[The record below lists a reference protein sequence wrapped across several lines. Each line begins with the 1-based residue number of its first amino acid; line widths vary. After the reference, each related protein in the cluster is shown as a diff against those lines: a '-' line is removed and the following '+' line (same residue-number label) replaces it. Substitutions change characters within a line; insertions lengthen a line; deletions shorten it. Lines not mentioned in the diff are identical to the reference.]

1 MQRQGK
7 SGGVKTDWQDIVI
20 EIAVI
25 ILTALG
31 SWVLAK
37 VKTLVNT
44 KVKNE
49 KARELLGA
57 ATLAVTS
64 SVKATFQTYV
74 ESIKGTDAWTKDA
87 QINALRM
94 AADAAK
100 AQMSEEVLAYIA
112 ANFGDIDAW
121 VENYIEAEIYTLKN
135 GTIKTE

>member
-1 MQRQGK
+1 MDLQN
-7 SGGVKTDWQDIVI
+7 IVI

-25 ILTALG
+25 LLTALG

-57 ATLAVTS
+57 ATSAVTS

-94 AADAAK
+94 AANTAK
-100 AQMSEEVLAYIA
+100 AQMSEEVRAYIA

-121 VENYIEAEIYTLKN
+121 VENSIEAEIYTLKS
-135 GTIKTE
+135 GTEKTE

>member
-1 MQRQGK
+1 MDLQN
-7 SGGVKTDWQDIVI
+7 IVI

-25 ILTALG
+25 LLTALG

-57 ATLAVTS
+57 ATSAVTS

-94 AADAAK
+94 AANTAK
-100 AQMSEEVLAYIA
+100 TQMSEEVRAYIA
-112 ANFGDIDAW
+112 ANFGDVDAW
-121 VENYIEAEIYTLKN
+121 LENSIEAEIYTLKN
-135 GTIKTE
+135 GAPAPAAEVAE

>member
-1 MQRQGK
+1 MDLQN
-7 SGGVKTDWQDIVI
+7 IVI

-25 ILTALG
+25 LLTALG

-57 ATLAVTS
+57 ATSAVTS

-94 AADAAK
+94 AANTAK
-100 AQMSEEVLAYIA
+100 TQMSEEVRAYIA
-112 ANFGDIDAW
+112 ANFGDVDAW
-121 VENYIEAEIYTLKN
+121 LENSIEAEIYTLKS
-135 GTIKTE
+135 GTEKTE

>member
-1 MQRQGK
+1 M
-7 SGGVKTDWQDIVI
+7 DWQDIVI

-94 AADAAK
+94 AADTAK
-100 AQMSEEVLAYIA
+100 AQMSEEVRAYIA
-112 ANFGDIDAW
+112 ANFGDVDAW
-121 VENYIEAEIYTLKN
+121 VENSIEAEIYTLKN

>member
-1 MQRQGK
+1 MDLQN
-7 SGGVKTDWQDIVI
+7 IVI

-25 ILTALG
+25 LLTALG

-57 ATLAVTS
+57 ATSAVTS

-87 QINALRM
+87 QITALRK
-94 AADAAK
+94 AADTAK
-100 AQMSEEVLAYIA
+100 AQMSEEVRAYIA
-112 ANFGDIDAW
+112 ANFGDVDTW
-121 VENYIEAEIYTLKN
+121 LENSIEAEIYTLKN
-135 GTIKTE
+135 GTEKTE

>member
-1 MQRQGK
+1 MSLQN
-7 SGGVKTDWQDIVI
+7 IVI

-25 ILTALG
+25 LLTTLG

-57 ATLAVTS
+57 ATSVVTS

-74 ESIKGTDAWTKDA
+74 ESIKCTDAWTKET
-87 QINALRM
+87 QITALRM
-94 AADAAK
+94 AADIAK
-100 AQMSEEVLAYIA
+100 AQMPEEARAYIV
-112 ANFGDIDAW
+112 ANFGDIDVW
-121 VENYIEAEIYTLKN
+121 LENSIEAEIYNLKN
-135 GTIKTE
+135 STNKIK

>member
-1 MQRQGK
+1 MDLQN
-7 SGGVKTDWQDIVI
+7 IVI

-25 ILTALG
+25 LLTALG

-57 ATLAVTS
+57 ATSAVTS

-94 AADAAK
+94 AANTAK
-100 AQMSEEVLAYIA
+100 AQMSEEVRAYIA

-121 VENYIEAEIYTLKN
+121 VENSIEAEIYTLKN
-135 GTIKTE
+135 SAPAPAAEVAE

>member
-1 MQRQGK
+1 MDLQN
-7 SGGVKTDWQDIVI
+7 IVI
-20 EIAVI
+20 EIAFI

-57 ATLAVTS
+57 ATSAVTS

-87 QINALRM
+87 QITALRM
-94 AADAAK
+94 AENTAK
-100 AQMSEEVLAYIA
+100 TQMSEEVRAYIA
-112 ANFGDIDAW
+112 ANFGDVDAW
-121 VENYIEAEIYTLKN
+121 LENSIEAEIYTLKN
-135 GTIKTE
+135 GTEKTE

>member
-1 MQRQGK
+1 M
-7 SGGVKTDWQDIVI
+7 DWQKLVI
-20 EIAVI
+20 DVAVVV
-25 ILTALG
+25 LTALG

-49 KARELLGA
+49 KAREILGA
-57 ATLAVTS
+57 ATSAVTS

-87 QINALRM
+87 QITALRK
-94 AADAAK
+94 AADTAK
-100 AQMSEEVLAYIA
+100 AQMSEEVRAYIA

-121 VENYIEAEIYTLKN
+121 VENSIEAESYTLKN
-135 GTIKTE
+135 GAPAPAAEVTE

>member
-1 MQRQGK
+1 MDLQN
-7 SGGVKTDWQDIVI
+7 IVI

-25 ILTALG
+25 LLTALG

-57 ATLAVTS
+57 ATSAVTS

-87 QINALRM
+87 QITALRM
-94 AADAAK
+94 AANTAK
-100 AQMSEEVLAYIA
+100 TQMSEEVRAYIA
-112 ANFGDIDAW
+112 ANFGDVDAW
-121 VENYIEAEIYTLKN
+121 LENSIEAEIYTLKN
-135 GTIKTE
+135 GAPAPAAEVAE

>member
-1 MQRQGK
+1 MDLQN
-7 SGGVKTDWQDIVI
+7 IVI

-25 ILTALG
+25 LLTALG

-57 ATLAVTS
+57 ATSAVTS

-87 QINALRM
+87 QITALRM
-94 AADAAK
+94 AANTAK
-100 AQMSEEVLAYIA
+100 TQMSEEVRAYIA
-112 ANFGDIDAW
+112 ANFGDVDAW
-121 VENYIEAEIYTLKN
+121 LENSIEAEIYTLKN
-135 GTIKTE
+135 GSPAPAS

>member
-1 MQRQGK
+1 MDLQN
-7 SGGVKTDWQDIVI
+7 IVI

-25 ILTALG
+25 LLTALG

-57 ATLAVTS
+57 ATSAVTS
-64 SVKATFQTYV
+64 CVKATFQTYV

-87 QINALRM
+87 QIIALRK
-94 AADAAK
+94 AADTAK
-100 AQMSEEVLAYIA
+100 AQMSEEVRAYIA
-112 ANFGDIDAW
+112 ANFGDVDAW
-121 VENYIEAEIYTLKN
+121 VENSIEAEIYTLKN

>member
-1 MQRQGK
+1 MDLQN
-7 SGGVKTDWQDIVI
+7 IVI

-25 ILTALG
+25 LLTALG

-57 ATLAVTS
+57 ATSAVTS

-87 QINALRM
+87 QITALRM
-94 AADAAK
+94 AANTAK
-100 AQMSEEVLAYIA
+100 TQMSEEVRAYIA
-112 ANFGDIDAW
+112 ANFGDVDTWI
-121 VENYIEAEIYTLKN
+121 ENSIEAEIYTLKN
-135 GTIKTE
+135 GAPAPAAEVAE

>member
-1 MQRQGK
+1 MDLQN
-7 SGGVKTDWQDIVI
+7 IVI

-25 ILTALG
+25 LLTALG

-37 VKTLVNT
+37 VRTLVNT

-57 ATLAVTS
+57 ATSAVTS

-94 AADAAK
+94 AADTAK
-100 AQMSEEVLAYIA
+100 AQMSEEVRAYIA

-121 VENYIEAEIYTLKN
+121 VENSIEAEIYTLKN
-135 GTIKTE
+135 GTTAPAAEVAE

>member
-1 MQRQGK
+1 MDLQN
-7 SGGVKTDWQDIVI
+7 IVI

-25 ILTALG
+25 LLTALG

-57 ATLAVTS
+57 ATSAVTS

-87 QINALRM
+87 QITALRM
-94 AADAAK
+94 AANTAK
-100 AQMSEEVLAYIA
+100 TQMSEEVRAYIA
-112 ANFGDIDAW
+112 ANFGDVDTW
-121 VENYIEAEIYTLKN
+121 LENSIEAEIYTLKS
-135 GTIKTE
+135 GTEKTE

>member
-1 MQRQGK
+1 MDLQN
-7 SGGVKTDWQDIVI
+7 IVI

-25 ILTALG
+25 LLTALG

-57 ATLAVTS
+57 ATSAVTS

-94 AADAAK
+94 AANTAK
-100 AQMSEEVLAYIA
+100 AQMSEEVRAYIA

-121 VENYIEAEIYTLKN
+121 VENSIEAEIYTLKN

>member
-1 MQRQGK
+1 MQLK
-7 SGGVKTDWQDIVI
+7 DTII

-25 ILTALG
+25 LLTALG

-57 ATLAVTS
+57 ATSAVTS

-87 QINALRM
+87 QITALRK
-94 AADAAK
+94 AADTAK
-100 AQMSEEVLAYIA
+100 AQMSEEVRAYIA

-121 VENYIEAEIYTLKN
+121 VENSIEAEIYTLKN

>member
-1 MQRQGK
+1 MDLQN
-7 SGGVKTDWQDIVI
+7 IVI

-25 ILTALG
+25 LLTALG

-57 ATLAVTS
+57 ATSAVTS

-87 QINALRM
+87 QITALRM
-94 AADAAK
+94 AANTAK
-100 AQMSEEVLAYIA
+100 TQMSEEVRAYIA
-112 ANFGDIDAW
+112 ANFGDVDAW
-121 VENYIEAEIYTLKN
+121 LENSIEAEIYTLKS
-135 GTIKTE
+135 GTEKTE

>member
-1 MQRQGK
+1 MDLQN
-7 SGGVKTDWQDIVI
+7 IVI

-25 ILTALG
+25 LLTALG

-57 ATLAVTS
+57 ATSVVTS

-94 AADAAK
+94 AANTAK
-100 AQMSEEVLAYIA
+100 AQMSEEVRAYIA

-121 VENYIEAEIYTLKN
+121 VENSIEAEIYTLKS
-135 GTIKTE
+135 GTEKTE

>member
-1 MQRQGK
+1 MDLQN
-7 SGGVKTDWQDIVI
+7 IVI

-25 ILTALG
+25 LLTALC

-57 ATLAVTS
+57 ATSAVTS

-87 QINALRM
+87 QITALRM
-94 AADAAK
+94 AANTAK
-100 AQMSEEVLAYIA
+100 TQMSEEVRAYIA

-121 VENYIEAEIYTLKN
+121 LENSIEAEIYTLKS
-135 GTIKTE
+135 GTEKTE

>member
-1 MQRQGK
+1 MDLQN
-7 SGGVKTDWQDIVI
+7 IVI

-25 ILTALG
+25 LLTALA

-57 ATLAVTS
+57 ATSAVTS

-87 QINALRM
+87 QITALRM
-94 AADAAK
+94 AANTAK
-100 AQMSEEVLAYIA
+100 TQMSEEVRAYIA
-112 ANFGDIDAW
+112 ANFGDVDAW
-121 VENYIEAEIYTLKN
+121 LENSIEAEIYTLKS
-135 GTIKTE
+135 GTEKTE

>member
-1 MQRQGK
+1 MDLQN
-7 SGGVKTDWQDIVI
+7 IVI

-25 ILTALG
+25 LLTALG

-49 KARELLGA
+49 KARELLDA
-57 ATLAVTS
+57 ATKAVTS

-87 QINALRM
+87 QITALRM
-94 AADAAK
+94 AANTAK
-100 AQMSEEVLAYIA
+100 TQMSEEVRAYIA
-112 ANFGDIDAW
+112 ANFGDVDAW
-121 VENYIEAEIYTLKN
+121 LENSIEAEIYTLKN
-135 GTIKTE
+135 GAPAPAAEVAE

>member
-1 MQRQGK
+1 MDLQN
-7 SGGVKTDWQDIVI
+7 IVI

-25 ILTALG
+25 LLTALG

-57 ATLAVTS
+57 ATSAVTS

-87 QINALRM
+87 QITALRM
-94 AADAAK
+94 AANTAK
-100 AQMSEEVLAYIA
+100 TQMSEEVRAYIA
-112 ANFGDIDAW
+112 ANFGDVDTW
-121 VENYIEAEIYTLKN
+121 LENSIEAEIYTLKN
-135 GTIKTE
+135 GAPAPAAEVAE

>member
-1 MQRQGK
+1 MDLQN
-7 SGGVKTDWQDIVI
+7 IVI

-25 ILTALG
+25 LLTALG

-57 ATLAVTS
+57 ATSAVTS

-94 AADAAK
+94 AANTAK
-100 AQMSEEVLAYIA
+100 AQMSEEVRAYIA
-112 ANFGDIDAW
+112 ANFGDVDAW
-121 VENYIEAEIYTLKN
+121 LENSIEAEIYTLKS
-135 GTIKTE
+135 GTEKTE

>member
-1 MQRQGK
+1 MDLQN
-7 SGGVKTDWQDIVI
+7 IVI

-25 ILTALG
+25 LLTALG

-57 ATLAVTS
+57 ATSAVTS

-87 QINALRM
+87 QITALRM
-94 AADAAK
+94 AANTAK
-100 AQMSEEVLAYIA
+100 TQMSEEVRAYIA
-112 ANFGDIDAW
+112 ANFGDVDTW
-121 VENYIEAEIYTLKN
+121 LENSIEAEIYTLKN
-135 GTIKTE
+135 GVPAPAAEVAE

>member
-1 MQRQGK
+1 MDLQN
-7 SGGVKTDWQDIVI
+7 IVI

-25 ILTALG
+25 LLTALG
-31 SWVLAK
+31 SWALAK

-57 ATLAVTS
+57 ATSAVTS

-87 QINALRM
+87 QITALRM
-94 AADAAK
+94 AANTAK
-100 AQMSEEVLAYIA
+100 TQMSEEVRAYIA
-112 ANFGDIDAW
+112 ANFGDVDAW
-121 VENYIEAEIYTLKN
+121 LENSIEAEIYTLKN
-135 GTIKTE
+135 GAPAPAAEVAE

>member
-1 MQRQGK
+1 MDLQN
-7 SGGVKTDWQDIVI
+7 IVI

-25 ILTALG
+25 LLTALG

-57 ATLAVTS
+57 ATSAVTS

-87 QINALRM
+87 QITALRM
-94 AADAAK
+94 AANTAK
-100 AQMSEEVLAYIA
+100 TQMSEEVRAYIA
-112 ANFGDIDAW
+112 ANFGDVDAW
-121 VENYIEAEIYTLKN
+121 LENSIEAEIYTLKN
-135 GTIKTE
+135 GVPAPAAEVAE

>member
-1 MQRQGK
+1 M
-7 SGGVKTDWQDIVI
+7 DWQDIVI

-57 ATLAVTS
+57 ATSAVTS

-87 QINALRM
+87 QINAPRM

-100 AQMSEEVLAYIA
+100 AQMSEEVRAYIA
-112 ANFGDIDAW
+112 ANFGDVDAW
-121 VENYIEAEIYTLKN
+121 VENSIEAEIYTLKN

>member
-1 MQRQGK
+1 MQLK
-7 SGGVKTDWQDIVI
+7 DIII

-25 ILTALG
+25 LLTALG

-37 VKTLVNT
+37 VKTFVNT

-57 ATLAVTS
+57 ATSAVTS

-87 QINALRM
+87 QITALRK
-94 AADAAK
+94 AADTVK
-100 AQMSEEVLAYIA
+100 AQMSEEVRAYIA

-121 VENYIEAEIYTLKN
+121 VENSIEAEIYTLKN
-135 GTIKTE
+135 GAPAPAAEVTE